1 MRRFWILSPGVFLC
15 LNLLMTGLIN
25 GSQSFNSC
33 LPKEVKPTEVV
44 SARLAGSSS
53 VLKKVTVRETLAQ
66 LKASCKKGKLV
77 DAAGREIRFY
87 RLEGCWGN
95 PPADY
100 QEILR
105 KQSEEL
111 EKLKKQYTVIEMT
124 CNPEGASIN

>member
-1 MRRFWILSPGVFLC
+1 
-15 LNLLMTGLIN
+15 MTGLIN